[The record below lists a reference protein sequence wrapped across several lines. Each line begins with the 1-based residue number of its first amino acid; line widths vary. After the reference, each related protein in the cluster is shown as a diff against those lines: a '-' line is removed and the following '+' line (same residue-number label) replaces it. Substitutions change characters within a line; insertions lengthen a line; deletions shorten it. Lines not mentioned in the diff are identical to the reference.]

1 MRFKIQREDILKPLQ
16 FVNGVVEKRQTFPV
30 LSNVLVNAKDESLT
44 ITATDLEIEIVATTE
59 MDITEPGE
67 ATIPARKLL
76 DICKA
81 LPNEAQVDISLEAEK
96 NRIVIRSGKSRFS
109 LSTLPTSDFPN
120 IEDVNSSYRFKIPQ
134 QLLKT
139 VIDKTQFSM
148 ALQDVRY
155 YLNGLLIEI
164 ADGVVRAV
172 ATDGHRLS
180 FCEVSA
186 DVSPS
191 EVTRIIIPR
200 KGVIELSK
208 ILDGSDETAAEVII
222 GSNHIRLCLPHLQ
235 FTSKLVDGQFPDYD
249 RVIPSNGDKNVV
261 AERNFF
267 RQAMA
272 RAAILSNEKY
282 RGIRLRL
289 KQDLVLAQAHNPEM
303 EEAEEEIAVEYQG
316 PELELGFNVSYILDA
331 LAAVDTDQVKL
342 VFGDAN
348 SSCLILPDDETVRC
362 KYVVMPMRL

>member
-1 MRFKIQREDILKPLQ
+1 MRFNIQREEILKPLQ

-30 LSNVLVNAKDESLT
+30 LSNVLVRAHKESLT
-44 ITATDLEIEIVATTE
+44 ITATDLEIEIVATTD
-59 MDITEPGE
+59 MDISEEGE
-67 ATIPARKLL
+67 ATIPARKFL

-81 LPNEAQVDISLEAEK
+81 LPNEAQVDIALEAEK
-96 NRIVIRSGKSRFS
+96 DRIIIRSGKSRFS
-109 LSTLPTSDFPN
+109 LSTLPTTDFPN
-120 IEDVNSSYRFKIPQ
+120 IEDVNSTYSFKIPQ
-134 QLLKT
+134 QQLKKI
-139 VIDKTQFSM
+139 IDKTQFSM

-180 FCEVSA
+180 FCETAA

-191 EVTRIIIPR
+191 EVIRIILPR
-200 KGVIELSK
+200 KGVVELSK
-208 ILDGSDETAAEVII
+208 ILDNTDTTPVEVII
-222 GSNHIRLCLPHLQ
+222 GTNHIRLRLPQLQ

-249 RVIPSNGDKNVV
+249 RVIPSNGDKQVL
-261 AERNFF
+261 AERDFF

-282 RGIRLRL
+282 RGIRIRL
-289 KQDLVLAQAHNPEM
+289 KPDLIMAQAHNPEM

-316 PELELGFNVSYILDA
+316 SELELGFNVSYILDA
-331 LAAVDTDQVKL
+331 LAAIDTEQVKL

-348 SSCLILPDDETVRC
+348 SSCLILPNDEENRC